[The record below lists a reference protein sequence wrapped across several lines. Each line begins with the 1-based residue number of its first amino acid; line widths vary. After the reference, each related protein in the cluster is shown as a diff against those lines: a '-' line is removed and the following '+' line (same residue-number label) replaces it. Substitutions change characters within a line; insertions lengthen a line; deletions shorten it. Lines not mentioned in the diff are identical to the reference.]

1 MVGESKMRTPG
12 HLMTYAAMASLY
24 FATVVGAILY
34 RPSAETQTADTS
46 LKGPTCEDARVLVAL
61 LTQQTNE
68 SRICSTSERQRQA
81 HFLNLMR
88 RAIY

>member
-1 MVGESKMRTPG
+1 MRTPG
-12 HLMTYAAMASLY
+12 HLMTYAAIASLY

-34 RPSAETQTADTS
+34 RPSAETPTADTS

-88 RAIY
+88 GAIY

>member
-1 MVGESKMRTPG
+1 MLGESKMRTPG

-34 RPSAETQTADTS
+34 RPSTESHAVDTS
-46 LKGPTCEDARVLVAL
+46 LKGATCEDARVLVAL

-68 SRICSTSERQRQA
+68 TGICSKSERQRQA
-81 HFLNLMR
+81 YFLDLMR
-88 RAIY
+88 GAIY